1 MRILSLEAKEFREK
15 RRKDM
20 IKVVFTNG
28 PFFPKHSR
36 KRDLIHLYCE
46 KNVKISPFFGTLADR
61 TWKLH
66 CFPFSIWSGFQ
77 R

>member
-36 KRDLIHLYCE
+36 KWDLIHLYYE
-46 KNVKISPFFGTLADR
+46 KKCKNFTLFWD
-61 TWKLH
+61 L
-66 CFPFSIWSGFQ
+66 SG
-77 R
+77 